1 MGLLLSY
8 KSTSLRKS
16 MLFLGAFRVIELFI
30 LFSPLTRV
38 SLKNSN
44 THHPEIGNSTAI
56 QVEFKKF
63 GNSREFKEFYNECA

>member
-1 MGLLLSY
+1 VTEIRRSWKQY
-8 KSTSLRKS
+8 FKP
-16 MLFLGAFRVIELFI
+16 EL
-30 LFSPLTRV
+30 T
-38 SLKNSN
+38 SN